1 MKERYTAEQL
11 HARMVATVGVLLGVT
26 FFIVVVGFVG
36 GLLFISQP
44 LEQSPNDKEF
54 IDLLKTITVFLTG
67 SLGGIVAANGMK
79 GKKSE
84 DKNNNGTPDHLEG
97 DEASSEKP

>member
-54 IDLLKTITVFLTG
+54 ISLMTTIVTFLSGTLAG
-67 SLGGIVAANGMK
+67 LVASNGMK
-79 GKKSE
+79 
-84 DKNNNGTPDHLEG
+84 DKPKE
-97 DEASSEKP
+97 

>member
-1 MKERYTAEQL
+1 
-11 HARMVATVGVLLGVT
+11 MVATVGVLLGVT

-54 IDLLKTITVFLTG
+54 ISLMTTIVTFLSGTLAG
-67 SLGGIVAANGMK
+67 LVASNGMK
-79 GKKSE
+79 
-84 DKNNNGTPDHLEG
+84 DKT
-97 DEASSEKP
+97 K

>member
-54 IDLLKTITVFLTG
+54 ISLMTTIVTFLSGTLAG
-67 SLGGIVAANGMK
+67 LVASNGMK
-79 GKKSE
+79 
-84 DKNNNGTPDHLEG
+84 DKN
-97 DEASSEKP
+97 K

>member
-1 MKERYTAEQL
+1 MKERYTSEQL

-54 IDLLKTITVFLTG
+54 ISLMTTIVTFLSGTLAG
-67 SLGGIVAANGMK
+67 LVASNGMK
-79 GKKSE
+79 DKK
-84 DKNNNGTPDHLEG
+84 P
-97 DEASSEKP
+97 

>member
-54 IDLLKTITVFLTG
+54 ISLMATIVTFLSGT
-67 SLGGIVAANGMK
+67 LAGIVASNGMK
-79 GKKSE
+79 
-84 DKNNNGTPDHLEG
+84 DKL
-97 DEASSEKP
+97 K

>member
-1 MKERYTAEQL
+1 MKQRYTAEEL

-54 IDLLKTITVFLTG
+54 ISLMATIVTFLSGT
-67 SLGGIVAANGMK
+67 LAGIVASNGMK
-79 GKKSE
+79 DKK
-84 DKNNNGTPDHLEG
+84 P
-97 DEASSEKP
+97 